1 MKLGLFTK
9 LLETAETLKESLPRK
24 IFIEKSNALLQDAH
38 KAITYV
44 LDEAGNLKSEVHN
57 ATLEDLTAISLSGIA
72 KVLEQVR
79 SNPDVH
85 KSVVDKVVDLVMP
98 HYENER
104 NEMLNTLSALRADSS
119 SDKHEIA
126 QLKAELSKYENIIE
140 LPKVDSPQ

>member
-9 LLETAETLKESLPRK
+9 LLTTAENLKEALPKK
-24 IFIEKSNALLQDAH
+24 IFQEKTNLMIQDAH

-57 ATLEDLTAISLSGIA
+57 VTLEDLTAISLSGID

-104 NEMLNTLSALRADSS
+104 SEMLNTLSTLR
-119 SDKHEIA
+119 SDLANNNHAIA
-126 QLKAELSKYENIIE
+126 QLKAELSKYENITAI
-140 LPKVDSPQ
+140 PKVDSPQ